1 MLVSSSLSI
10 SVTSDKSV
18 KNWTSGDSSACVS
31 SRCSSNS
38 LATER
43 NSRMLS
49 IRASASMVRACSN
62 EAIYP
67 DLFITSSIRSVNVTN
82 SCIFVKSAMSC
93 AKSAKPFPAFPEI
106 PFNGLPAASKREKLC
121 ISAKRASFSILL
133 SPIPRFGALTT
144 RLKLKSSVGFTK
156 SRK

>member
-1 MLVSSSLSI
+1 MSSSLSI

-18 KNWTSGDSSACVS
+18 KNWTSGDSSASLS

-38 LATER
+38 LATDR

-49 IRASASMVRACSN
+49 IRASASMVRACSR
-62 EAIYP
+62 AVIYP

-82 SCIFVKSAMSC
+82 SCIFVKSVMSC
-93 AKSAKPFPAFPEI
+93 AKSAKPLPAFPEM

-133 SPIPRFGALTT
+133 SPIPRFGAFTT
-144 RLKLKSSVGFTK
+144 RLKLKSSVGFTR